1 MSEVDENGHGDYDQE
16 DEEIRITQLIED
28 IRNLKKKEKYNVH
41 VIRFNPDK
49 YINAGGIVMKS
60 IFVKIN
66 KVWTTTNSFNA
77 RLAILKT
84 EIEACFKTK
93 YKEPT
98 LQPIIYLFFDG
109 YD

>member
-1 MSEVDENGHGDYDQE
+1 MIEVDENGHGDYDQE

-60 IFVKIN
+60 IFVKSI
-66 KVWTTTNSFNA
+66 KFGQQQVHSMQG
-77 RLAILKT
+77 
-84 EIEACFKTK
+84 
-93 YKEPT
+93 
-98 LQPIIYLFFDG
+98 LQF
-109 YD
+109 